1 MSNQGI
7 KNKDVNG
14 TITTISEGVVL
25 VMHGVFDLASASGH
39 QATKSNKRENK
50 MGTLN
55 KNAVEDWI
63 RSEPTRRK
71 YR

>member
-25 VMHGVFDLASASGH
+25 VMHGVLDLASASGN
-39 QATKSNKRENK
+39 QAMKSNKIENK
-50 MGTLN
+50 MGTVN
-55 KNAVEDWI
+55 KNAVEHWI
-63 RSEPTRRK
+63 RSEPTGRK